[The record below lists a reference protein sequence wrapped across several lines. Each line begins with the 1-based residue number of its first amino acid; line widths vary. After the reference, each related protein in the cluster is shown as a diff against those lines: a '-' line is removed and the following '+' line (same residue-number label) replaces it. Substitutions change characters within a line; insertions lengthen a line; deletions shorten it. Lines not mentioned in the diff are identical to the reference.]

1 MTDEETALETVE
13 DPSESNVPRSAGPL
27 VEVTFQRNPQQKLKF
42 LESEPKAL
50 GITQIALGV
59 FHVGCIIVMLT
70 NGMGVLSREAF
81 QIFGSHLVIIA
92 GSLAIAAQNLRLT
105 TLKACLGMQVVACAV
120 SMFNLFFSME
130 AFSTYHIYSP
140 CWHYEYNITTE
151 ICYSIV
157 ESSGHFIHTF
167 ALVNTA
173 IIAISITLAIYC
185 CKVVNCCFPAPR
197 MPIIT
202 VQAPPVQ

>member
-1 MTDEETALETVE
+1 MIFSDEETALETVE

-105 TLKACLGMQVVACAV
+105 T
-120 SMFNLFFSME
+120 